1 MAAYFLFYIMDDMTR
16 DKNSQFPI
24 SEELWQRASG
34 LIPAGTQTLSKAPD
48 QFVGGVTPKYLLRG
62 DGSHVWDV
70 DGNEYIDYPM
80 ALGPILLGYNYP
92 PVVEAVV
99 KQIREGTTFT
109 LMHPLEV
116 EVSELLRE
124 LVPSCEMVRFGK
136 NGADVT
142 SAAVRAARAYT
153 GREAVAYCGYHG
165 CQDWFAVT
173 TPRNKGIPK
182 YFASLMHAF
191 EYNKLETLEKIFAE
205 NPGKIAAVI
214 MEVPGVEPAVSSESG
229 LNFLQEVAAVASR
242 NGAVFILD
250 EIVTGFRFAI
260 GGAQEKYNVAP
271 DLSCFGK
278 GMANGFPISAV
289 VGKKEFMKEFDE
301 VFFSMTYS
309 GDTIGLAAAKAT
321 LGELREKPVIE
332 EIWRRG
338 ALLHDGV
345 NKIARELA
353 VPFGFGGQPVRG
365 HYVID
370 AGDEDLNLTVK
381 SLFLQ
386 ETIKRGILFGGPVFI
401 SYSHSDGDIK
411 RTIEVVSDAFQT
423 IKDALASGDPS
434 GFLEGER
441 PAVIFRQRK

>member
-1 MAAYFLFYIMDDMTR
+1 MSK
-16 DKNSQFPI
+16 DKPSRFPV
-24 SEELWQRASG
+24 SEELWQRAQG

-48 QFVGGVTPKYLLRG
+48 QFVGGITPKYLKRG

-80 ALGPILLGYNYP
+80 ALGPILLGYNYA
-92 PVVEAVV
+92 PVVEAVTR
-99 KQIREGTTFT
+99 QIKEGTTFT

-116 EVSELLRE
+116 EVAELLQE
-124 LVPSCEMVRFGK
+124 LVPGCEMVRFGK
-136 NGADVT
+136 NGADAT

-153 GREAVAYCGYHG
+153 GRDSIAYCGYHG
-165 CQDWFAVT
+165 CQDWYAVV
-173 TPRNKGIPK
+173 TPRNKGIPQ
-182 YFASLMHAF
+182 YLASLMHPF
-191 EYNKLETLEKIFAE
+191 EYNRLESLEKVFAE

-214 MEVPGVEPAVSSESG
+214 MEVPGVEPAINPATG
-229 LNFLQEVAAVASR
+229 KNFLQEVAELARDS
-242 NGAVFILD
+242 GAVFILD

-260 GGAQEKYNVAP
+260 GGAQEKYNVSP

-321 LGELREKPVIE
+321 LNELREKPVIDYIRKAGE
-332 EIWRRG
+332 R
-338 ALLHDGV
+338 LHEGV
-345 NKIARELA
+345 NRAARELA
-353 VPFGFGGQPVRG
+353 VPFRLGGQPVRG

-370 AGDEDLNLTVK
+370 AGGDDAALTVK

-386 ETIKRGILFGGPVFI
+386 ETVKRGILFGGPVFI
-401 SYSHSDGDIK
+401 SYSHSRADIDK
-411 RTIEVVSDAFQT
+411 TIAVAGQAFEV
-423 IKDALASGDPS
+423 IKKSLASGDPD
-434 GFLEGER
+434 GFIKGKK
-441 PAVIFRQRK
+441 PSVVFRQRK